1 MPAGTLTGHTYL
13 QRPRLNGRH
22 CLGENAT
29 LKLLIK
35 AEQSPRGG
43 TSDECTALQERG
55 MTPERERGRDEGW
68 WGGAREGGGFSSAAA
83 AGMQDSRGVIH
94 RGRQEEEEEEK
105 RMESMSTPTGSGQR
119 RREEHKKKKGGR
131 SVR

>member
-35 AEQSPRGG
+35 AEQSPRGERVMNAWG
-43 TSDECTALQERG
+43 ERG
-55 MTPERERGRDEGW
+55 MTPEREGGRDG
-68 WGGAREGGGFSSAAA
+68 
-83 AGMQDSRGVIH
+83 
-94 RGRQEEEEEEK
+94 GRQ
-105 RMESMSTPTGSGQR
+105 G
-119 RREEHKKKKGGR
+119 REAL
-131 SVR
+131 